1 MCGMYITMEIVMIK
15 LEKKNIDCF
24 KKREESGIQDRLTNL
39 INKINKKKN
48 PDQEFFESMAEALA
62 DLLSDTTKDLVDN
75 GSKELKRMLENLSM
89 IDSLITYSESNEDL
103 GTVNF
108 FNNRE
113 YKSLEK
119 YVNKA
124 LQIINQINQ
133 DYR

>member
-48 PDQEFFESMAEALA
+48 PDQEFFESMTEALA
-62 DLLSDTTKDLVDN
+62 DLLSDTTKDVVDN